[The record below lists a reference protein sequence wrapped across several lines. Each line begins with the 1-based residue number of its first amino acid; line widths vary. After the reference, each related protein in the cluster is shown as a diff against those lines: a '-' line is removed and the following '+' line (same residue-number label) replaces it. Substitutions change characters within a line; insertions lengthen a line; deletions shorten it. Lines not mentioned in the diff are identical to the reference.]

1 MSKREIEIHLHRL
14 SKQCSNLD
22 DQICGLENLV
32 DGRIK
37 QLRKT
42 LSSLRLLEDQLSNA
56 VDAYKVAADKESKT
70 RVRELERRIEELEK
84 RGPVEI
90 KEKLDTA
97 GLSQAKTLAIF
108 DAILFAI
115 SNWANDGD
123 TAPDIELACQS
134 VLFPTIYERVM
145 AGQSDYLV
153 ERVPVVSLEIV
164 KRGREFILSIRQRT
178 DQSLT
183 RQEIWDEYA
192 PEVQQWWVNDALP
205 LIYGARDPDWD
216 HDTPLSLT
224 EVIEWRD
231 HPASRALH
239 FPLIFDGFELVSKFR
254 DEIRDTTGLP
264 EFNRDTI
271 DTRLSNPL

>member
-84 RGPVEI
+84 RGPIEI
-90 KEKLDTA
+90 KEKQDTA

-115 SNWANDGD
+115 SNWADDGD

-153 ERVPVVSLEIV
+153 ERVPAVSLEIV
-164 KRGREFILSIRQRT
+164 KRGR
-178 DQSLT
+178 
-183 RQEIWDEYA
+183 
-192 PEVQQWWVNDALP
+192 V
-205 LIYGARDPDWD
+205 
-216 HDTPLSLT
+216 
-224 EVIEWRD
+224 
-231 HPASRALH
+231 
-239 FPLIFDGFELVSKFR
+239 
-254 DEIRDTTGLP
+254 
-264 EFNRDTI
+264 
-271 DTRLSNPL
+271 